1 MWGSF
6 EGSIAGMLSSNACF
20 VAGTVILTNVGKI
33 AIETIEEGML
43 VWAKNT
49 ETGEEGFKEVL
60 KTFENETDELVHLF
74 VGGEEII
81 TTPEHPFYVKDKG
94 FIGAIH
100 LRAGD
105 ILVLVN
111 GEYAILEKVQH
122 EILEAPIKV
131 YNFEVEGYHT
141 YFVGDCAVL
150 VHNVCSGTYHK
161 NGTFVEGE
169 GHGPNDWHRISINN
183 KRDELAASGMYS
195 KISVNR
201 SLKTNGL
208 NGSQRPDI
216 IAFRKD
222 GVIEIYEFA
231 SPSQASGYAQNKLV
245 KKMDTM
251 KNNNQ
256 GSEGILYKWGE
267 Y

>member
-20 VAGTVILTNVGKI
+20 IAGTVILTNVGKI
-33 AIETIEEGML
+33 AIENIEEGML

-111 GEYAILEKVQH
+111 GQYAILEKIQH

-150 VHNVCSGTYHK
+150 VHNACFRDKVQKATNMDGIGS
-161 NGTFVEGE
+161 NGEKLDAHHVFPEKFNNDFKALGFDNQKGE
-169 GHGPNDWHRISINN
+169 YGSFINQHIHRSFSYEYNQDWHVFLHEKNN
-183 KRDELAASGMYS
+183 KLIDRSQDEILDYGRMMAEKYDF
-195 KISVNR
+195 
-201 SLKTNGL
+201 
-208 NGSQRPDI
+208 DI
-216 IAFRKD
+216 WF
-222 GVIEIYEFA
+222 
-231 SPSQASGYAQNKLV
+231 
-245 KKMDTM
+245 
-251 KNNNQ
+251 
-256 GSEGILYKWGE
+256 
-267 Y
+267 

>member
-1 MWGSF
+1 MALAAGIHRFTTGSWDGVEDVLLEAGADGYLSGVV
-6 EGSIAGMLSSNACF
+6 EGAVIGGLSSNVCF

-105 ILVLVN
+105 IRIAE
-111 GEYAILEKVQH
+111 GSRSPY
-122 EILEAPIKV
+122 API
-131 YNFEVEGYHT
+131 G
-141 YFVGDCAVL
+141 
-150 VHNVCSGTYHK
+150 
-161 NGTFVEGE
+161 
-169 GHGPNDWHRISINN
+169 
-183 KRDELAASGMYS
+183 
-195 KISVNR
+195 
-201 SLKTNGL
+201 
-208 NGSQRPDI
+208 
-216 IAFRKD
+216 
-222 GVIEIYEFA
+222 
-231 SPSQASGYAQNKLV
+231 
-245 KKMDTM
+245 
-251 KNNNQ
+251 
-256 GSEGILYKWGE
+256 
-267 Y
+267 